1 MLLSRVHRRV
11 SMTAFRVDR
20 SDAGNIATVRRPAAA
35 LLPPASAKRS
45 GSRHEGAAESS
56 KYSTMSFLIADQ
68 ERYALRPGR
77 NTLGGRGADAVALTL
92 LTELTPA
99 AVITI
104 RPDGTALIQ
113 RISAAVIVKVDGGPL
128 GAMPHPLHDG
138 ARISVGSA
146 RLTYAAG
153 APERGAPDETSDAA
167 AGDKPGTPT
176 EVIEVMSAP
185 LVGGRLIELGT
196 GCVYPVPRD
205 GLVIGRGPECDIPV
219 DDPGV
224 SRRHAMVKPGRGG
237 FTITD
242 ESANGTFV
250 NGKRMTGAHALKH
263 GDVLGIGSEEF
274 RVDVDAAPFV
284 SVFQTPTAASVEL
297 VGGMPE
303 PDPLGLASRRPPSR
317 PPAAPAPAAPAAAFL
332 TPIPPSAST
341 LALIEVVRG
350 PFGGKVF
357 RIERPVCAIGRGN
370 HNDVRLND
378 PSVSSS
384 HATLLLKRGTWYVV
398 DLQSANGT
406 YVDGYRVATERALL
420 DGGSLRVGDIVMK
433 FRLMA
438 APRESPS
445 ATRGGGGIWRKI
457 SKLLSGT

>member
-1 MLLSRVHRRV
+1 
-11 SMTAFRVDR
+11 
-20 SDAGNIATVRRPAAA
+20 
-35 LLPPASAKRS
+35 
-45 GSRHEGAAESS
+45 
-56 KYSTMSFLIADQ
+56 MSFLIADQ

-92 LTELTPA
+92 LSELTPA
-99 AVITI
+99 AVITL
-104 RPDGTALIQ
+104 RGDGTALIQ

-128 GAMPHPLHDG
+128 GAMPHPLNDG
-138 ARISVGSA
+138 ARIAVGPA
-146 RLTYAAG
+146 RLTYAAS
-153 APERGAPDETSDAA
+153 APERAPRPEADVPSPT
-167 AGDKPGTPT
+167 GKPGTPT

-185 LVGGRLIELGT
+185 VVGGRLIELGT

-205 GLVIGRGPECDIPV
+205 GLVIGRGPECDISV

-224 SRRHAMVKPGRGG
+224 SRRHAVVKPGRGG
-237 FTITD
+237 FTVTD

-250 NGKRMTGAHALKH
+250 NGKRMTGAHALTH

-274 RVDVDAAPFV
+274 RVDVDAAPFA
-284 SVFQTPTAASVEL
+284 SVFQTPSAPSVEL
-297 VGGMPE
+297 ISGVPE
-303 PDPLGLASRRPPSR
+303 PDPLGLASRRAPSRPPSR
-317 PPAAPAPAAPAAAFL
+317 PPSPPPAPPPPAPPSAASL
-332 TPIPPSAST
+332 TPVPPSAST
-341 LALIEVVRG
+341 LALLEVTRG

-357 RIERPVCAIGRGN
+357 RVERPVCAIGRGE

-378 PSVSSS
+378 TSVSSS

-406 YVDGYRVATERALL
+406 YVDGYRVATERALP

-438 APRESPS
+438 ARRELPS
-445 ATRGGGGIWRKI
+445 ATRGGGGIWRKL
-457 SKLLSGT
+457 SKLWQA

>member
-1 MLLSRVHRRV
+1 
-11 SMTAFRVDR
+11 
-20 SDAGNIATVRRPAAA
+20 
-35 LLPPASAKRS
+35 
-45 GSRHEGAAESS
+45 
-56 KYSTMSFLIADQ
+56 MSFLIADQ

-77 NTLGGRGADAVALTL
+77 NILGGRGADAVTLTL
-92 LTELTPA
+92 LAELTAA
-99 AVITI
+99 AVITV

-138 ARISVGSA
+138 ARIAVGPA
-146 RLTYAAG
+146 RLTYAAAPAERA
-153 APERGAPDETSDAA
+153 APEETNAA
-167 AGDKPGTPT
+167 TSGDKPGTPT

-185 LVGGRLIELGT
+185 VVGGRLIELGT

-205 GLVIGRGPECDIPV
+205 GLVIGRGPECDISV

-224 SRRHAMVKPGRGG
+224 SRHHALVKPGRGG
-237 FTITD
+237 FTVND

-250 NGKRMTGAHALKH
+250 NGKRMTGAQSLKH

-274 RVDVDAAPFV
+274 RVDVDAAPFE
-284 SVFQTPTAASVEL
+284 SVFQTPSAASVEL
-297 VGGMPE
+297 ISGVPE
-303 PDPLGLASRRPPSR
+303 PDPLGLASRRPPPR
-317 PPAAPAPAAPAAAFL
+317 PAVARAAPAAASL

-341 LALIEVVRG
+341 LAFLEVARG
-350 PFGGKVF
+350 PLAGKVF
-357 RIERPVCAIGRGN
+357 RVERQVCAIGRGD

-378 PSVSSS
+378 ASVSSS

-406 YVDGYRVATERALL
+406 YVDGYRVATERALA
-420 DGGSLRVGDIVMK
+420 DGGSLRAGDIVMK
-433 FRLMA
+433 FRLMS

-457 SKLLSGT
+457 SKLWSDA